1 MAEIKRIPSQGLMN
15 LDVTDRLLQP
25 GQTREALNVGIG
37 ESESSDVGQVE
48 NILGNEIP
56 YSGSLGFSTD
66 ADAPR
71 PRCIGVYRD
80 NGGERLFF
88 FVTSNRSID
97 GSNSAEHGVFEFNQT
112 TSQLIRLATG
122 SWLNFHT
129 DFNITGINFVDDL
142 LFWTDNRNEPRKIN
156 VDRARNNTN
165 FYTGDD
171 LAAVAKF
178 APYTPPELSSISTEG
193 TSTFL
198 ENKLPRFAYR
208 WQFNDGEYSIIS
220 PFSPICFL
228 NNSSHS
234 LDVDS
239 GEISTFVNEVQQV
252 ILNAPTPSGFGITTV
267 EFLYKETVSQNIYI
281 IDTVNVTGDTTS
293 FTYNSQDPFRPLPA
307 TQLTRTH
314 DAVPRLAKSQE
325 LVGGRLVYGDFLQNR
340 DLPTISFSVGVN
352 TTHDSGSTFPNYSV
366 KSRRTYQVGVVLADR
381 YGRATPVI
389 LSATGGDTVFLPS
402 KSGNLADVFQQLT
415 ITFET
420 SLPDWVYSYRVVVKQ
435 REQEYYNV
443 FTTQGVRID
452 ETFTENTTYTNS
464 GGENPV
470 VTGTSTTTT
479 VNRTEVDLPGVI
491 ERSGDTINKIPID
504 STTPLTGSEVS
515 SPSSESVYPK
525 IIDGVNNISNELI
538 KVQGISLDGSQAI
551 IPLTGTGTLV
561 YETEP
566 RESLLD
572 IFFETSTG
580 GLETDI
586 TLNSPINIDYYNCFV
601 LNVGSY
607 HIEINRLRAGFN
619 EPTFDLGVRAFAVID
634 DYAGEE
640 RRFNSLIHS
649 SGVFNSRT
657 GLNQVNQFN
666 ESEGGLIISLDPS
679 DGSVQKLYGED
690 TQLIIFQEDKVSRS
704 PIEKDFI
711 YSAEGGAVPVTSN
724 TQFLGTI
731 APYAGEYGISNNPES
746 FAIYGTRKYFTD
758 SNRGVV
764 LRLSQDGLSEVS
776 KNGLSDFFRDAFRTA
791 DRVIGSFDEYHDQ
804 YNVTIEG
811 EGYSSSEDTNIAT
824 ATDGYFTVSF
834 SENVNGW
841 VSFKSFDQETGV
853 TLNNRYYTFNGGDL
867 WEHNS
872 RNVSR
877 NDFYGQGSADS
888 YVDVIFNDAP
898 SVVKEFKTVG
908 YEGTENWI
916 CESLVTDLTTIGNV
930 PLLEDTFT
938 VTLQTTGTLT
948 NATVSGARAF
958 IRPNNTDVSWTLVF
972 EPTSAI
978 YEFGDVNDI
987 TVALAAGETSA
998 VTLGNKTLVGGR
1010 IIQPVDHTIIA
1021 NDTIEL
1027 TTNGQAPLSPTGV
1040 LLTIELI
1047 NNIVGTS
1054 ISQSQAIISLL
1065 VNAFTNNESTISFA
1079 LNVDDPDY
1087 YFEDP
1092 SSITLVETE
1101 GNYLDEA
1108 GANISINSDTEATI
1122 SIVATAPPS
1131 LDNTI
1136 LTMSDG
1142 VKRFDRSTFILNT
1155 SNLDIGTA
1163 TLSESGLV
1171 LKDGVDGT
1179 VTITITPDNPLN
1191 PFTNTSGLEDIDPVN
1206 GITIGAPTVV
1216 SGNIEIIVTRT
1227 GAQETNT
1234 FNITLED
1241 A

>member
-156 VDRARNNTN
+156 VDRARNNN
-165 FYTGDD
+165 DFYTGDD

-178 APYTPPELSSISTEG
+178 APYTPPGLSSISTEG

-208 WQFNDGEYSIIS
+208 WQFNDGEYSVIS

-234 LDVDS
+234 LDVNS

-352 TTHDSGSTFPNYSV
+352 TTHDSESTFPNYSV

-381 YGRATPVI
+381 YGRQTPVI
-389 LSATGGDTVFLPS
+389 LSATGGDTIFLPA
-402 KSGNLADVFQQLT
+402 KSGNLPDVFQQLT

-420 SLPDWVYSYRVVVKQ
+420 ELPEWVYSYRVVVKQ

-443 FTTQGVRID
+443 FTSSSTAGQ
-452 ETFTENTTYTNS
+452 
-464 GGENPV
+464 
-470 VTGTSTTTT
+470 VT
-479 VNRTEVDLPGVI
+479 
-491 ERSGDTINKIPID
+491 RSGDTINKLPID
-504 STTPLTGSEVS
+504 RTAVLTGAETY
-515 SPSSESVYPK
+515 SPSDESVYSK
-525 IIDGVNNISNELI
+525 IAGGTNNTNNQLI
-538 KVQGISLDGSQAI
+538 KVQGISLNGSVAL
-551 IPLTGTGTLV
+551 IPGASGSGLV

-580 GLETDI
+580 GLETDV
-586 TLNSPINIDYYNCFV
+586 TLNSPINIDYYNCFI
-601 LNVGSY
+601 LNVGSL

-619 EPTFDLGVRAFAVID
+619 EPTFDLGVRAFAVIE

-657 GLNQVNQFN
+657 GLNQINQFN
-666 ESEGGLIISLDPS
+666 ESEGGLIVSLDPS

-704 PIEKDFI
+704 PIDKDFI

-811 EGYSSSEDTNIAT
+811 EGYSSTEDTNIAT
-824 ATDGYFTVSF
+824 ATDGYFTISF

-898 SVVKEFKTVG
+898 SVVKEFKTIG
-908 YEGTENWI
+908 YEGTSGWV
-916 CESLVTDLTTIGNV
+916 CESLVTDLTTIGDV
-930 PLLEDTFT
+930 PVLEDTFT

-948 NATVSGARAF
+948 NATVSGARSF
-958 IRPNNTDVSWTLVF
+958 IRPNNTEVSWTLVF

-978 YEFGDVNDI
+978 YEFGDVDDI
-987 TVALAAGETSA
+987 VVALAAGETSV
-998 VTLGNKTLVGGR
+998 VTLEPKTLVDGR

-1027 TTNGQAPLSPTGV
+1027 TTNGEAPLSPTGV

-1047 NNIVGTS
+1047 NNILNTNL
-1054 ISQSQAIISLL
+1054 SQSIISLL
-1065 VNAFTNNESTISFA
+1065 VNAFTNNESTISFTIT
-1079 LNVDDPDY
+1079 VEDSDY
-1087 YFEDP
+1087 YFADP
-1092 SSITLVETE
+1092 VGITLTE
-1101 GNYLDEA
+1101 SEGTYLDES
-1108 GANISINSDTEATI
+1108 GAVITRVDDSEATV
-1122 SIVATAPPS
+1122 SIVATAPNS
-1131 LDNTI
+1131 LDSTI
-1136 LTMSDG
+1136 LTIDG
-1142 VKRFDRSTFILNT
+1142 AVERFDYSTFNLITTRLIPGSDPPAFSNILT
-1155 SNLDIGTA
+1155 IGTA
-1163 TLSESGLV
+1163 TIDPDMLT
-1171 LKDGVDGT
+1171 LKNGVDGT
-1179 VTITITPDNPLN
+1179 ATITIVPTDPEN
-1191 PFTNTSGLEDIDPVN
+1191 PFTNTSGLGAIASVD
-1206 GITIGAPTVV
+1206 GISIGTPAVV
-1216 SGNIEIIVTRT
+1216 DGNIEIVVTRT

-1234 FNITLED
+1234 FDITLED